1 MRVKFD
7 TFTTAVCKYIDTDII
22 NKAPR
27 NRRLLLGVAVMAT
40 PNFLSKKCKEYNQLL
55 SSLGIIDEDNKV
67 DLDSLESVGTELM
80 DKYGSYQ
87 MKLLDMEINIT
98 KDDISRLCQMCRNM
112 E

>member
-40 PNFLSKKCKEYNQLL
+40 PNFLSKKCKEHCQLL

-87 MKLLDMEINIT
+87 MKILDMEINIT